1 MILYPFDLWTK
12 VNFLS
17 FFLGGEFRFSPFHSL
32 NATGAA
38 QWLHMV
44 REVRGMLRGALTAVG
59 GHQAE
64 DAGLLN
70 LLNPTATG
78 VQEVIASG
86 KRWCPAI

>member
-1 MILYPFDLWTK
+1 
-12 VNFLS
+12 
-17 FFLGGEFRFSPFHSL
+17 
-32 NATGAA
+32 
-38 QWLHMV
+38 MV
-44 REVRGMLRGALTAVG
+44 REVRGMLRDALTAVG

-86 KRWCPAI
+86 KRWCPAIYLETQNALKKCHPTKVDGF